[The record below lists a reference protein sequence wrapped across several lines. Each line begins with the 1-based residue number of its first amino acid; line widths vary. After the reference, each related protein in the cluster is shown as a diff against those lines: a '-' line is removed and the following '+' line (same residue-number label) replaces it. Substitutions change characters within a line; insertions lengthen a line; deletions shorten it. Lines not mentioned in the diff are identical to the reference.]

1 MLRSL
6 IVLGALGWFAACG
19 VAVDAEE
26 LQTDCASDTEFCC
39 PAGSKLCDSECVSRR
54 NPKYGCDADACVP
67 CLVDNATATCGANGS
82 CRVAV
87 CDPGF
92 ADCNEFDID
101 GCEVDLTS
109 DPDNCR
115 RCGVECDFPNGRGQC
130 NDSRCELLQ
139 CDVGWLDC
147 RLGEITTRVQ
157 LGNGLG
163 SDYMSTGE
171 DCETPQYSEQHCG
184 TCANSCDDDEICDYD
199 GADAQGRLLFSC
211 H

>member
-39 PAGSKLCDSECVSRR
+39 PTGSKLCDSECVSRR

-115 RCGVECDFPNGRGQC
+115 RCGVECDFVFPGHAIAEYPAGGSGPSAGC
-130 NDSRCELLQ
+130 VDVVFQ
-139 CDVGWLDC
+139 CDGNAVQRPPPPPVALLALERPRGRQ
-147 RLGEITTRVQ
+147 RLVPGDRDERVQ
-157 LGNGLG
+157 RRIVGV
-163 SDYMSTGE
+163 DT
-171 DCETPQYSEQHCG
+171 
-184 TCANSCDDDEICDYD
+184 
-199 GADAQGRLLFSC
+199 AQARFHELDRR
-211 H
+211 